1 MANTIVTV
9 NVSQTVAP
17 TPSTLQKMG
26 ALISQGATTTAA
38 GSYTMLTQLQD
49 LTSILTGALSI
60 TSMAWGSSVVTVTTT
75 APHGFTTADTLP
87 LTISGVTPAGYNGT
101 FTCTITGA
109 NTFTY
114 PLVSNPGTATVQ
126 GKYTP
131 EDVNELLAMAT
142 TFFAQGS
149 QQAVYVLELG
159 AGNATDGAAALTT
172 WLTANPGIFYSYLV
186 PRTWDANSSFLSLL
200 ASFESTTAKTYF
212 YITSTVGTYTSYTA
226 LMKCAFVMIEAPGV
240 AGSLE
245 FSNASAFW
253 VTLNY
258 NPSNTNKVTPTA
270 FSYVYGVTPY
280 PVKGNGALFASL
292 KTAGV
297 NIIGTGAEGGISNAM
312 LLWGTTMD
320 VRDFTYWYSVDW
332 VQINIDLAVANA
344 VINGSNN
351 PINPLYYNQ
360 DGINRLQ
367 ATAVKV
373 MNSGVAFGLVLFP
386 PKSTNILGDVL
397 GQNLENGVYNGYTV
411 VNAVPFIP
419 YSQSNPGDYK
429 IGKYAGLSTVYT
441 PNRGFT
447 NIVFNINV
455 TDFVA
460 V

>member
-1 MANTIVTV
+1 
-9 NVSQTVAP
+9 
-17 TPSTLQKMG
+17 
-26 ALISQGATTTAA
+26 
-38 GSYTMLTQLQD
+38 
-49 LTSILTGALSI
+49 
-60 TSMAWGSSVVTVTTT
+60 
-75 APHGFTTADTLP
+75 
-87 LTISGVTPAGYNGT
+87 
-101 FTCTITGA
+101 
-109 NTFTY
+109 
-114 PLVSNPGTATVQ
+114 
-126 GKYTP
+126 
-131 EDVNELLAMAT
+131 
-142 TFFAQGS
+142 
-149 QQAVYVLELG
+149 
-159 AGNATDGAAALTT
+159 
-172 WLTANPGIFYSYLV
+172 
-186 PRTWDANSSFLSLL
+186 
-200 ASFESTTAKTYF
+200 
-212 YITSTVGTYTSYTA
+212 
-226 LMKCAFVMIEAPGV
+226 
-240 AGSLE
+240 
-245 FSNASAFW
+245 